1 MVAGP
6 ESGATQ
12 KKYLLDFIRR
22 YLLQTIDSALI
33 GEITAAQSMQNIIV
47 SEVTRVEGGVSISI
61 S

>member
-6 ESGATQ
+6 ESDATQ
-12 KKYLLDFIRR
+12 KKYLLDFKRR
-22 YLLQTIDSALI
+22 HLLQTIDSALI

-47 SEVTRVEGGVSISI
+47 SEVMRVEGSVSISI